1 MPIEIIKYD
10 TVTAALKKDKP
21 EPKMTLKKVF
31 HTNKPKIN
39 KNKIKRLVKNKRNY

>member
-10 TVTAALKKDKP
+10 TVKAALKKDKP

-31 HTNKPKIN
+31 HIPFL
-39 KNKIKRLVKNKRNY
+39 IKKGTKK

>member
-10 TVTAALKKDKP
+10 TVKAALKKDKP

-31 HTNKPKIN
+31 HSNKPKIN
-39 KNKIKRLVKNKRNY
+39 KNKIKSLAKNKKSY